1 MNFDRWKIAWF
12 IILLLLSIIFYVIHY
27 AIFRDAH
34 HIFLYLI
41 GDIAFVFIEVLLV
54 TLIIHQLLSD
64 REKKA
69 RLNKL
74 NMIIGAFFS
83 EVGTKLLKDLSDFDI
98 SADNIKEKLAECK
111 KWPEKDFIIASKR
124 FSKYEYKIDYK
135 GKSLTGLRSLLA
147 DKKLFC

>member
-12 IILLLLSIIFYVIHY
+12 VILLLLSIIFYVIHY

-34 HIFLYLI
+34 HLFLYLI

-54 TLIIHQLLSD
+54 TLIIHQLLSY

-69 RLNKL
+69 QLNKL

-83 EVGTKLLKDLSDFDI
+83 EVGTKLLKNLTDFDI
-98 SADNIKEKLAECK
+98 SANFESE
-111 KWPEKDFIIASKR
+111 
-124 FSKYEYKIDYK
+124 
-135 GKSLTGLRSLLA
+135 T
-147 DKKLFC
+147 